1 MRHEFFY
8 KINIF
13 RKAEFEMNKKEDVI
27 CPICGENMEEYNY
40 DYNSDRNE
48 KIDYKC
54 PNCGHRL
61 CKIL

>member
-1 MRHEFFY
+1 
-8 KINIF
+8 
-13 RKAEFEMNKKEDVI
+13 MNKKEDVI